1 MLKALV
7 NEARLHL
14 DITTM
19 GPLLVKTGYATVIGA
34 DMAPVQTY
42 RNGQLEVYLP
52 GSSLK
57 GVFRSHI
64 EKVIN
69 SIRPRVACN
78 PLQRPDGPGDRQ
90 LYRDFCGSHF
100 DDKDLPHIVYAG
112 SCPTCRLFG
121 STEYAGRLAVQD
133 AYLPKGSVGTKKLI
147 EHRDGVAIDRL
158 TGGASGRAKFDLET
172 VTAGTTFTTMLHLR
186 NFEIWQLGLL
196 FVIIQDMEDE
206 LIRIGSGRSR
216 GLGKISASISER
228 EEGSHLGG
236 IVLSTMRTSQ
246 NIQEPE
252 SQKRREPNHELWGLG
267 RWLDSECEL
276 YGTRRDD
283 LLTLSPQMAHTPRG
297 IRNLRVFNGDTLS
310 NLREQCIESFVTRMQ
325 EWTQAQSATA
335 GTQQR
340 S

>member
-19 GPLLVKTGYATVIGA
+19 GPLLVKTGYATVSGA
-34 DMAPVQTY
+34 DMAPVRTY

-69 SIRPRVACN
+69 SIQPRVACN
-78 PLQRPDGPGDRQ
+78 PLLWPKDPGDRQ
-90 LYRDFCGSHF
+90 LYRDFCGSHLTA
-100 DDKDLPHIVYAG
+100 DDPPYRVYAD

-121 STEYAGRLAVQD
+121 STEFAGRLAVQD
-133 AYLPKGSVGTKKLI
+133 AYLPEGSVGTKKLI
-147 EHRDGVAIDRL
+147 EHRDAVAIDRF
-158 TGGASGRAKFDLET
+158 TGGAASRAKFDLET
-172 VTAGTTFTTMLHLR
+172 VTAGTTFTSMLHLR

-206 LIRIGSGRSR
+206 LICIGSGRSR
-216 GLGKISASISER
+216 GLGKVNASISER

-236 IVLSTMRTSQ
+236 VVLGTMRTSQ
-246 NIQEPE
+246 N
-252 SQKRREPNHELWGLG
+252 RREPKHELWGLG

-283 LLTLSPQMAHTPRG
+283 SLTLSPEMAHTQRG
-297 IRNLRVFNGDTLS
+297 IRNLRVFKGDALK
-310 NLREQCIESFVTRMQ
+310 NLREQCVESFVTRMQ
-325 EWTQAQSATA
+325 EWTPAQPATA
-335 GTQQR
+335 GPRQR
-340 S
+340 R